1 MASPLRGFVVDV
13 VVSGVLFSITEIMMK
28 TIKAILIAAVL
39 AISLP
44 TYAQQRPSTAYLD
57 ETQVY
62 KGTGSITQGRAE
74 TITQSLLTCNQR
86 RSRISKVGQIKDKQG
101 QTWTVPAQVQFPNGP
116 KATDLYNRCTD
127 VTQASLAQVDVSKVP
142 VVNIDPDGE
151 VVTGYLFA
159 DNYFE
164 LYINGK
170 LIAVDPI
177 PFTPFNSNLVR
188 FRVSKPYDI
197 AVKVVDWEEHLGLGT
212 ESNRGKAYHAGDG
225 GFIASFSDGTVTN
238 AKWCSQTFYIAPVY
252 DLSCLTEQKNVRG
265 SKKCTTEGTDE
276 GENAF
281 GIHWP
286 LPADWPNRGY
296 ERNWPKATVFTE
308 DEIGV
313 RNKRAYMNFREQ
325 FTGAGAQFIWSSN
338 VVLDNEVLLHYRV
351 H

>member
-1 MASPLRGFVVDV
+1 
-13 VVSGVLFSITEIMMK
+13 MK
-28 TIKAILIAAVL
+28 TIRAILIATIL

-44 TYAQQRPSTAYLD
+44 TYAQQSPSPASLD
-57 ETQVY
+57 EIQAYT
-62 KGTGSITQGRAE
+62 GTGRITQGRAE
-74 TITQSLLTCNQR
+74 TIIQSLLRCNQR
-86 RSRISKVGQIKDKQG
+86 RSRISSVGQIKDGQG
-101 QTWTVPAQVQFPNGP
+101 QTWTVPAKQQFSNGP
-116 KATDLYNRCTD
+116 KATDLYNECTN
-127 VTQASLAQVDVSKVP
+127 VTPTSLAQVDISEVP

-188 FRVSKPYDI
+188 FKVSKPYDI
-197 AVKVVDWEEHLGLGT
+197 AVKLVDWEENLGLGT
-212 ESNRGKAYHAGDG
+212 EYNRGKAFHPGDG

-238 AKWCSQTFYIAPVY
+238 EHWRAQTFYIAPVY
-252 DLSCLTEQKNVRG
+252 DLSCLTEQNNVRG
-265 SKKCTTEGTDE
+265 SAKCTIESINE

-286 LPADWPNRGY
+286 LPADWPKQGY
-296 ERNWPKATVFTE
+296 DSNWPKATVFTE

-325 FTGAGAQFIWSSN
+325 FAGAGAQFIWSSN
-338 VVLDNEVLLHYRV
+338 VVLDNEVLLHYHV
-351 H
+351 Q